1 MPTSKY
7 ANYTKEELIEEQE
20 ALRIQTGEDIG
31 GALGGL
37 PVVEQT
43 QEFFAV
49 FDEAGSTGPE
59 IIDKTQFRVS
69 YLVDSKLNT
78 SKPVEGQP
86 AAFNATQNF
95 GKEEECIVRADNA
108 TVLNQNL
115 TGKQSIYDIGAL
127 ALISTTEYGKS
138 NDDYIT
144 TMSFNTVGGQ
154 TVGSAQSLTSQFRQ
168 NADDNNQTTDGDPVT
183 CEFSEVT
190 TDISQSLGGGYE
202 WMQFTNNSTFF
213 LLQDT
218 TVAGTRLRFSFSG
231 TIRIS
236 NVSFS
241 QTVSA
246 IIEVILIP
254 GAGGPEEVIGSGG
267 YSVQNNNSFFPKTFN
282 NPLSVV
288 TPFRNFFQDD
298 QIFLRIRYTT
308 SATGIVTT
316 IPNFRIMTGNFISS
330 QETPA
335 GDILIIGVNA
345 CTSSYWSGFETVGDS
360 LDLSQN
366 YSILTAS
373 QDFSIF
379 TDGEHIQRINT
390 ASAGFDPENDGNTFN
405 PIQSPLTFE
414 PGDEIRFEYNKNKVH
429 KVLRSEPSDD
439 GRKVFIHPA
448 IDTVELNVLG
458 SNGTQL
464 NHFTHYRIV
473 PNGGYIIVNQKKD
486 NQAGVQQD
494 FKGIITPQ
502 FPSIDLERK
511 GDELIYELKQA
522 GIIET

>member
-20 ALRIQTGEDIG
+20 TLRIQTGEDIR

-43 QEFFAV
+43 QEYFAV

-95 GKEEECIVRADNA
+95 GKEEECVVRADNA

-138 NDDYIT
+138 NDEYIT

-154 TVGSAQSLTSQFRQ
+154 TVGSAQSLASQFRQ
-168 NADDNNQTTDGDPVT
+168 SQGDNNETTNGNPVT

-190 TDISQSLGGGYE
+190 TDISQSLGGYE
-202 WMQFTNNSTFF
+202 WMEFNNSSTFF

-218 TVAGTRLRFSFSG
+218 TVAGTRLRFSFNG
-231 TIRIS
+231 TVRIS
-236 NVSFS
+236 NVGFS
-241 QTVSA
+241 QTVSGYVE
-246 IIEVILIP
+246 IVLIP
-254 GAGGPEEVIGSGG
+254 GAGGAEEVIGTTGF
-267 YSVQNNNSFFPKTFN
+267 SVQNMNSYVPKSYTTNRFAQ
-282 NPLSVV
+282 
-288 TPFRNFFQDD
+288 TPFRNFFQND
-298 QIFLRIRYTT
+298 QIFVRIRYEWSAGGT
-308 SATGIVTT
+308 SSYV
-316 IPNFRIMTGNFISS
+316 PVFRITNGNFISS

-335 GDILIIGVNA
+335 GDILIMGVNA

-360 LDLSQN
+360 SDLSQN

-379 TDGEHIQRINT
+379 TDGEHIQRMNT

-429 KVLRSEPSDD
+429 KVIKSEPSDD

-473 PNGGYIIVNQKKD
+473 PNGGYIIINQKKD
-486 NQAGVQQD
+486 NQAGVEQN